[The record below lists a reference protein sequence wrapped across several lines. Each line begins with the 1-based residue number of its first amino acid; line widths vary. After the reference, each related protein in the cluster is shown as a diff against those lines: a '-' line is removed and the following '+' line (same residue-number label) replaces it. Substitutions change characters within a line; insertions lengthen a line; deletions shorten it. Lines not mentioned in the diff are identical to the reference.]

1 MSGRKE
7 MTHCCTSSPGNVFV
21 NLDRPLPAHLKVKV
35 GQNIAIVRDVSSAG
49 ENVVQSLIMPDPL
62 LQDDKVS
69 TGLHIPGQ
77 PTDTFVVGLAAALK
91 EGTGEITIRLGPPGA
106 RLLRLPF
113 TVVCPQRG

>member
-7 MTHCCTSSPGNVFV
+7 MTNCCTSSPGNVFV
-21 NLDRPLPAHLKVKV
+21 NLDRPLPAHLKIKV

-49 ENVVQSLIMPDPL
+49 ESVVQSLIMPDPL
-62 LQDDKVS
+62 LQDDTVS
-69 TGLHIPGQ
+69 TGLQIPGQ

-91 EGTGEITIRLGPPGA
+91 EGTGEITARLSHLRA

-113 TVVCPQRG
+113 TVACPQSG